1 MEEWIVEASSI
12 KSPSERNQ
20 ADLTKPARKPYH
32 TPELTK
38 HQQLTEITL
47 GIQCGGTNPP
57 CSTVQNP
64 FL

>member
-1 MEEWIVEASSI
+1 VEASSI
-12 KSPSERNQ
+12 KDPIEHNQ
-20 ADLTKPARKPYH
+20 ADLSKPAKKPYH

-38 HQQLTEITL
+38 HQQLIEITL
-47 GIQCGGTNPP
+47 GVQCSGTQPP